1 MYKKVI
7 SVVFCMFLIVA
18 GMGPV
23 YAKTTADAARL
34 EVENAWKY
42 GKGDGV
48 NVALIDCGA
57 DLKDPMIRAN
67 VKGVYSSLI
76 DSEKESDVHSAAAE
90 HGTNCAKKILEAAP
104 SVNLYIVKAGDH
116 NGAYMKDIIAGLY
129 WAKSKNC
136 RVVSYSMGSESFDQ
150 KGYDAIQ
157 ELFCDSFNSVLVCAS
172 AGNSGIGEHH
182 YPASFDNTLSVGAA
196 TYHSSKNQFVVIP
209 KGTYNNKIDVVAPGA
224 ITSHAAPFAAGTAAL
239 LFQANPSMTAEECR
253 RILRSTALDLGVKG
267 KDFYYGYGLIQPYA
281 AVKKVLNI
289 DSDSVKKL
297 TLSKKKLTLYIGQSK
312 KIMCTKVPSKSRGRV
327 YWNSSSPSTVS
338 VTSEG
343 KLTAKRAGNAVI
355 TVKTVNGRKVVCKVN
370 VCR

>member
-67 VKGVYSSLI
+67 VKGVYNSLI

-224 ITSHAAPFAAGTAAL
+224 ITSHAAP
-239 LFQANPSMTAEECR
+239 EER
-253 RILRSTALDLGVKG
+253 LGVA
-267 KDFYYGYGLIQPYA
+267 D
-281 AVKKVLNI
+281 
-289 DSDSVKKL
+289 
-297 TLSKKKLTLYIGQSK
+297 T
-312 KIMCTKVPSKSRGRV
+312 
-327 YWNSSSPSTVS
+327 
-338 VTSEG
+338 
-343 KLTAKRAGNAVI
+343 
-355 TVKTVNGRKVVCKVN
+355 
-370 VCR
+370 